1 MSGLLTNEPQACVTG
16 HPIAHSRSPL
26 IHNYWLKS
34 LDLKGHYGRVDTP
47 PDQFPAFIRTMRE
60 KGYVGCN
67 VTLPNKERAFHLAE
81 KTTAR
86 AQLMQAAN
94 TLWFEGETLCADN
107 TDIEGFLANL
117 DQQRPHWDQSLEK
130 AVVLGAG
137 GAAAAVLLGLIER
150 QAERIILVNR
160 TKEKAEQLAARFIES
175 RSPSLIEI
183 YSFDDLHHVLA
194 GATFL
199 VNTTSLGMKGQP
211 PLSLDLSPM
220 RSDAIVTDIVYVP
233 LITPLLR
240 HAKDAGLAAID
251 GLGMLLHQA
260 VPGFEHW
267 FGKRPEV
274 TPELRALV
282 EGDIIAGAS

>member
-1 MSGLLTNEPQACVTG
+1 MPGLLKNEPQACVTG

-34 LDLKGHYGRVDTP
+34 LGLKGHYGRVDTP
-47 PDQFPAFIRTMRE
+47 PDQFPDFIRTMRD

-67 VTLPNKERAFHLAE
+67 VTLPYKERAFHLAE

-86 AQLMQAAN
+86 AKHLQAAN

-117 DQQRPHWDQSLEK
+117 DQHHPQWDQALERT
-130 AVVLGAG
+130 VILGAG
-137 GAAAAVLLGLIER
+137 GAAAAIIQGLIER
-150 QAERIILVNR
+150 RAERIILVNR
-160 TKEKAEQLAARFIES
+160 TRDKAEQLAARFGATRLPLS
-175 RSPSLIEI
+175 VEI
-183 YSFDDLHHVLA
+183 HSFDTLGQALA

-211 PLSLDLSPM
+211 VLAPDLSMMKPE
-220 RSDAIVTDIVYVP
+220 AIVTDIVYVP
-233 LITPLLR
+233 LITPLLKK
-240 HAKDAGLAAID
+240 AQDAGLTAID

-267 FGKRPEV
+267 FGKRPVV
-274 TPELRALV
+274 TAELRALV
-282 EGDIIAGAS
+282 EADIFAGAS